1 MAVTA
6 KYSKPLQVVETPEM
20 RGRIIAIAEAEKISQ
35 AEVCRDILAAG
46 IAAREE
52 LSRERLERL

>member
-20 RGRIIAIAEAEKISQ
+20 RERILAIADAEKISQ
-35 AEVCRDILAAG
+35 AQVCRELHELA
-46 IAAREE
+46 IDDRER
-52 LSRERLERL
+52 LSRERTGQ